1 MIVFGVDPGT
11 IRTGFGVI
19 RAEGNRVEPLGYGV
33 IRALSAG
40 KGDYG
45 ARLLSIARGLE
56 EELGR
61 YPVDVVALE
70 EAFFGKSV
78 SSAVR
83 IGEARGVVLVTAA
96 RLGLQVAQYPPATV
110 KKTVV
115 GDGGAVKERV
125 QEMVKVHLGL
135 EDKPKPDAADALA
148 IALCHAFRGPQADL
162 FGRTRGRRDRRRGPG
177 GREAPPFSSFP

>member
-19 RAEGNRVEPLGYGV
+19 RAEGRKVGALGFGV
-33 IRALSAG
+33 IHAARSG
-40 KGDYG
+40 KKMGAGDYG

-56 EELGR
+56 EELGK

-78 SSAVR
+78 SSALR

-96 RLGLQVAQYPPATV
+96 RLGIPVAQYPPATV
-110 KKTVV
+110 KKSVV

-125 QEMVKVHLGL
+125 QEMVKVHLGIAG
-135 EDKPKPDAADALA
+135 KIQADAADALA
-148 IALCHAFRGPQADL
+148 IALCHAFRGPQAGFL
-162 FGRTRGRRDRRRGPG
+162 G
-177 GREAPPFSSFP
+177 

>member
-19 RAEGNRVEPLGYGV
+19 RAQGRTVRALGFGV
-33 IRALSAG
+33 IHAARG
-40 KGDYG
+40 GRKKGAVDYG

-56 EELGR
+56 EELGK

-78 SSAVR
+78 SSALR

-96 RLGLQVAQYPPATV
+96 RLGLPVAQYPPARV
-110 KKTVV
+110 KKSVV

-125 QEMVKVHLGL
+125 QEMVKLHLGIHGKL
-135 EDKPKPDAADALA
+135 PADAADALA
-148 IALCHAFRGPQADL
+148 IALCHAFRGPQAGL
-162 FGRTRGRRDRRRGPG
+162 LGGGNRHGP
-177 GREAPPFSSFP
+177 R

>member
-19 RAEGNRVEPLGYGV
+19 RFEGRRLQVLGYGV
-33 IRALSAG
+33 IRAVSGGAAG
-40 KGDYG
+40 KDPGGRGKGKPEYG
-45 ARLLSIARGLE
+45 LRLLSIARGLE
-56 EELGR
+56 AELGR

-78 SSAVR
+78 SSALR

-96 RLGLQVAQYPPATV
+96 RLGLPVAQYPPATV
-110 KKTVV
+110 KKSVV

-125 QEMVKVHLGL
+125 QEMVKLHLGIRGKL
-135 EDKPKPDAADALA
+135 QADAADALA
-148 IALCHAFRGPQADL
+148 IALCHAFRGPQAGL
-162 FGRTRGRRDRRRGPG
+162 FGGRR
-177 GREAPPFSSFP
+177 

>member
-1 MIVFGVDPGT
+1 MIIFGVDPGT

-19 RAEGNRVEPLGYGV
+19 QSEGNRARALAFGV
-33 IRALSAG
+33 IRAGRGG

-45 ARLLSIARGLE
+45 ARLLSIAAGLE
-56 EELGR
+56 EELSR
-61 YPVDVVALE
+61 HPVDVVALE

-78 SSAVR
+78 SSALR

-125 QEMVKVHLGL
+125 QEMVKLHLGL
-135 EDKPKPDAADALA
+135 SGELQADAADALA
-148 IALCHAFRGPQADL
+148 IALCHAFRGPQAGL
-162 FGRTRGRRDRRRGPG
+162 LGRTGGGRRRKGGFLG
-177 GREAPPFSSFP
+177 GRG